1 MALSHQP
8 TLRTVLS
15 SSPMKLLIVFMAG
28 MSPRTWLSTSQCPF
42 MKIHRRKFC
51 SGTFSKTLVSF
62 YFVDTVNCVT
72 NFDSFLFALAAWEY
86 PCNLSLIRHSGS
98 CGIYLIY
105 YLYLNLSLFFL
116 SLFSFPACLITTIP
130 TQCLVSSLN
139 FLLIPL
145 TEFVYVSCLKSF
157 VEQIN

>member
-1 MALSHQP
+1 MVQ
-8 TLRTVLS
+8 
-15 SSPMKLLIVFMAG
+15 K
-28 MSPRTWLSTSQCPF
+28 CPF

-72 NFDSFLFALAAWEY
+72 NFDSFLFALAAWGY
-86 PCNLSLIRHSGS
+86 PCNLSVMRHSGS

-130 TQCLVSSLN
+130 TQCLVSFN
-139 FLLIPL
+139 FLLISL
-145 TEFVYVSCLKSF
+145 TEFVYVSCLKSCRTDKLTK
-157 VEQIN
+157 